1 VVLHVCCLSAFW
13 GGGLNL
19 LLGAIQVF
27 KEHLLNL
34 IRIWVQDNSLSLR
47 SWCLEMSEEQL
58 MQSIIPIA
66 FEIVLGIVN
75 KPTYPR

>member
-1 VVLHVCCLSAFW
+1 MFW
-13 GGGLNL
+13 EDGLNFL
-19 LLGAIQVF
+19 LEVIQAF

-34 IRIWVQDNSLSLR
+34 TRIWVQDNSLSLR
-47 SWCLEMSEEQL
+47 SRCLEMSEEQL
-58 MQSIIPIA
+58 VQSIIPII